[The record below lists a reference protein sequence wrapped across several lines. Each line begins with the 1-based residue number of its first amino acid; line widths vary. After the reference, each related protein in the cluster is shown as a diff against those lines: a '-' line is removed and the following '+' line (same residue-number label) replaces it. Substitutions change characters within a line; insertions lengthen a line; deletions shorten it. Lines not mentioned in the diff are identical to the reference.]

1 MDVETLVNKL
11 NNIKKLDKEI
21 QVVNLEIQYLETGI
35 FKRSTLTPTKVQTS
49 KTTDIADQYNSM
61 IERKKELLERIETLM
76 GERDSLISLIDD
88 KLADPSQRVLLRMLF
103 IGDMAI
109 SEITDF
115 LGIAES
121 TIYVNRRKALEE
133 LAKAV

>member
-49 KTTDIADQYNSM
+49 KTADIADQYNSM

-115 LGIAES
+115 LGISES

>member
-61 IERKKELLERIETLM
+61 IERKKELC
-76 GERDSLISLIDD
+76 SSFFKD
-88 KLADPSQRVLLRMLF
+88 KDLLSYF
-103 IGDMAI
+103 IKI
-109 SEITDF
+109 I
-115 LGIAES
+115 
-121 TIYVNRRKALEE
+121 
-133 LAKAV
+133 

>member
-115 LGIAES
+115 LGISES

>member
-61 IERKKELLERIETLM
+61 IERKKELLERIETRM

-88 KLADPSQRVLLRMLF
+88 KLADPSQRALLRMLF

-115 LGIAES
+115 LGISES